1 LFIFTLLALA
11 GCASSP
17 PKGTGPADSERP
29 RITAGGTLNCA
40 KLVHYVRPVY
50 PKDAKRERIQGMV
63 GLRAVIAKT
72 GEIRDVQVL
81 KGDPLLIPSALNAA
95 RQWRYTPCII
105 DSEAVEIVTAL
116 EISFN
121 LNQ

>member
-1 LFIFTLLALA
+1 
-11 GCASSP
+11 
-17 PKGTGPADSERP
+17 
-29 RITAGGTLNCA
+29 
-40 KLVHYVRPVY
+40 
-50 PKDAKRERIQGMV
+50 MV